1 MTTAV
6 NGQKNAAY
14 PATGTL
20 HAAAEG
26 ETLLRGVLVYGEGEP
41 ADVLVRDGVIAEISD
56 AGSLTP
62 GENAEILEL
71 DGQILLPG
79 LIDMHVHLREPAG
92 KTPRP
97 SPPAPPPRPVA
108 ASPRCSPWRTP
119 TR

>member
-79 LIDMHVHLREPAG
+79 LIDMHVHLREPG
-92 KTPRP
+92 REDTETI
-97 SPPAPPPRPVA
+97 
-108 ASPRCSPWRTP
+108 ASGDRKSVV
-119 TR
+119 